1 MLKGTHS
8 KLPSELGFE
17 LGLFVPE
24 KGSEEREVTFRG
36 HSAVA
41 RPCAGR
47 PEQCLTFSYRR

>member
-41 RPCAGR
+41 RPCAGC